1 MKIGTKVRF
10 EFIASLNNIKTLKDK
25 HKYNGIYIGNST
37 VNYRG
42 SRVYVDLETLKEIE
56 TKEKVKKEKREK
68 KVPLTKRISKLKKE
82 CDSLWSKAVRLRDKG
97 KCVLCGSDS
106 HCQAHHWYHTRAQGN
121 STRWNINNGITLC
134 YTCHLYKVHS
144 GAAYYMNQAKDAAIR
159 IIGQEALKELDKPE
173 TMTKY
178 TEQDFIEIRNNLK
191 KVIDNYNK

>member
-1 MKIGTKVRF
+1 MKTGDK
-10 EFIASLNNIKTLKDK
+10 IKF
-25 HKYNGIYIGNST
+25 KYVCDSNCDQPAHLILPIKEGRIYSGIYGGFGT
-37 VNYRG
+37 VYYRG
-42 SRVYVDLETLKEIE
+42 KRIYVSEENIIE
-56 TKEKVKKEKREK
+56 VPQKEKKK

-159 IIGQEALKELDKPE
+159 IIGQEALKELDKPD
-173 TMTKY
+173 TVTKY
-178 TEQDFIEIRNNLK
+178 TEQDFIEIRDNLK